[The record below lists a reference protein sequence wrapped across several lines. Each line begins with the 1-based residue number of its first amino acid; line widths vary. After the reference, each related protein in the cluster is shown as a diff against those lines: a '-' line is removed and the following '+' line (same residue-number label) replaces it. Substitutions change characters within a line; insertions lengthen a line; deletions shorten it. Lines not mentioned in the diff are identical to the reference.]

1 VALIEQQRIF
11 ASAAPLFF
19 TLQGFQMKYTMPLF
33 ALLATLSLAACDP
46 SC

>member
-1 VALIEQQRIF
+1 MDSTAKNFSLLLRHI
-11 ASAAPLFF
+11 FF